1 MATILDEIADATK
14 IRVAERKAQVPQER
28 LEAFVEYMPPAVPGH
43 PPGTGAYQT
52 FQDALRR
59 KGLSVI
65 AEIKKASPSKGV
77 ISEDFPYLDIAY
89 DYECADA
96 DAISCLTEPHWFYG
110 SDEIFTEIREEIST
124 PMLRK
129 DFVVDPYQIYEAK
142 NMGADA
148 VLLICAIL
156 DDEQLHK
163 CLRVCNELYIDALVE
178 AHNEEEVKRAVNSN
192 ALIIGVN
199 NRDLT
204 DFSVDTSNAARLREL
219 VPDDCL
225 FVAESGIRSM
235 DDAKRAYEA
244 GADAVLVGEFL
255 MRADTSEKRQELVR
269 ELTEIK

>member
-1 MATILDEIADATK
+1 MPNILDEIAEAAR
-14 IRVAERKAQVPQER
+14 IRVAEKKSQVPIER
-28 LEAFVEYMPPAVPGH
+28 LEALVEFMPVPAIGC

-52 FQDALRR
+52 FQDALRKR
-59 KGLSVI
+59 GLSVI
-65 AEIKKASPSKGV
+65 AELKKASPSKGV
-77 ISEDFPYLDIAY
+77 ISEDFPYMDIAY
-89 DYECADA
+89 EYECGDA

-110 SDEIFTEIREEIST
+110 SDEIFSEVRNEVST

-156 DDEQLHK
+156 DDKQLQE
-163 CLRVCNELYIDALVE
+163 CLKACNELYIDALVE
-178 AHNEEEVKRAVNSN
+178 AHNEEEVRRAVDSN

-204 DFSVDTSNAARLREL
+204 DFSVDTSNAARLRQL
-219 VPDDCL
+219 VPEDCL
-225 FVAESGIRSM
+225 FVAESGITSI

-244 GADAVLVGEFL
+244 GADAILVGEFL
-255 MRADTSEKRQELVR
+255 MRAGSSDERQALLR

>member
-1 MATILDEIADATK
+1 MANILDEIAEATR
-14 IRVAERKAQVPQER
+14 IRVAERKKEMPIER
-28 LEAFVEYMPPAVPGH
+28 LEALMEFMPVPAPGY

-59 KGLSVI
+59 NGLSVI
-65 AEIKKASPSKGV
+65 AEIKQASPSKGV

-89 DYECADA
+89 DYECGDA

-110 SDEIFTEIREEIST
+110 SDEIFTDIRPEVSM

-142 NMGADA
+142 NLGADA

-156 DDEQLHK
+156 DDAQLK
-163 CLRVCNELYIDALVE
+163 QCLRICNEIYIDALVE
-178 AHNEEEVKRAVNSN
+178 AHNEEEVKRAVDSN

-204 DFSVDTSNAARLREL
+204 DFSVDMSNAAKLREL
-219 VPDDCL
+219 VPSDCI
-225 FVAESGIRSM
+225 FVAESGITSA

-244 GADAVLVGEFL
+244 GADAILVGEYL
-255 MRADTSEKRQELVR
+255 MRANSSDERQTLLR